1 MQSTIITP
9 KYKLKCWFMVQ
20 TFCDFLVYAKD
31 GIIHQTILQDADF
44 IPAALPKMEVFWDR
58 YIACEL
64 LTI

>member
-1 MQSTIITP
+1 
-9 KYKLKCWFMVQ
+9 MVQ